1 MVIIKNIRKKIRQE
15 LVGGSLPDLDTDF
28 EMARRGEV
36 KEYMERRYG
45 KDQVCSVGTYTTLQ
59 VKAAIKD
66 LCRLEGVPVSEVN
79 MFTAKID
86 GVKDF
91 DDLFRMAC
99 QKKDVAYFINKYP
112 GIIQAVGLIQGQPKA
127 KSIHACAMMVYPD
140 DHDMFHWNP
149 VRRQGDMM
157 VSEWEGGELDG
168 AGFLKED
175 ILGILQL
182 SKFGDILKLVKEHTG
197 KDVDIYTLPLDDKN
211 VYTYFQKGWTG
222 DVFHFGAKGL
232 TGYCRMMKPDNITE
246 LVNCIGLYRPGVME
260 GNFHNEYILRKNGER
275 EVSFRKGS
283 DEILQDTRYIMI
295 WQEQTMKM
303 FQKLGGFNLVEADSA
318 RRCLDENTLF
328 WSEDKG
334 WITIKDIR
342 GEYTRLFD
350 FDKWSV
356 KSSKVNRS
364 FSSGVKECV
373 QLQFTGGDTL
383 CCTPD
388 HEVYTEI
395 GWIRADQT
403 KGHFMLKDLSPKH
416 GKDVFSQQELYLVAG
431 IVTEGCHRDSSTL
444 TFVNKD
450 LSEIELFK
458 SYYKDFFGEGV
469 RNECVGKNDVIT
481 LHLNPK
487 FCELIDVKVGLSDS
501 REIPDR
507 YMFLSG
513 DCKAFLLSKMID
525 FDGYVIDGD
534 KCFIGYSSKSEKL
547 INQVKLLIE
556 SFGVQAILKKRF
568 LSEYNSFYYEVLVCS
583 YEDCMKLQKVLI
595 YSKKIAG
602 TVFNNNGCEY
612 SRSKLIPKEIWQPFV
627 ERLIK
632 GTGYYKWELL
642 SNDIKWN
649 RDITRDALKRMLS
662 KIGRCREIEQLIKGD
677 FAFVKV
683 NDIVSVGKRH
693 VYDFSMGYKCFP
705 WAFVGGYLVHNCIGK
720 KDVSKLLPFKERF
733 LKHYTSNFGVDQKYA
748 EDTWKEIENM
758 AAYQFNHCISGY
770 ERIMRSTRNRKLFN
784 PTIEEMYNIM
794 NDRSYAIKHGRLCLH
809 DWYVKNGY
817 GKAWSLN
824 ENDEVIL
831 NNIVDI
837 RWSGF
842 RKTYKVETE
851 SGLTVS
857 VTDNHKIP
865 TKRGEFQLK
874 DIVVGDEIFIRD
886 EKSVGNEEKYPVR
899 SEKII
904 SIEFDR
910 EENVYD
916 VEMADPYHT
925 VTMNN
930 GIVVCNSHAVAYAN
944 TGYACEWLKV
954 NYPLEYW
961 SVAFS
966 YADDDDYPV
975 YLHEINEIGNIKV
988 LPPDI
993 NESTDK
999 IKTDFNDNSLVWSI
1013 SSVKQVGEKAQVE
1026 IMEERSKNGPYFS
1039 FEEFLDRHS
1048 QKGSAVNKSVIEN
1061 LVSCGAF
1068 DKLESISIPVDRL
1081 RLIDRYRELN
1091 KVKIDKEKDPFESNP
1106 DKRKYAW
1113 WYSLRQKRLCGLAF
1127 FDYPKLYA
1135 DYFKE
1140 MLDRPD
1146 YPFKD
1151 FSEIVDDPVDN
1162 KSLNL
1167 TVGGYVYDI
1176 EVKSGKK
1183 GEYAII
1189 TLEQNYQFRIVVFW
1203 ANEYASFESIL
1214 KTCKNSILFMNG
1226 RTNWDGRNQQTA
1238 IYANES
1244 TEVLVLT

>member
-1 MVIIKNIRKKIRQE
+1 MIIIKNIRKKIRQE

-28 EMARRGEV
+28 EMGRRGEV

-66 LCRLEGVPVSEVN
+66 LCRLEGIPVSEVN

-197 KDVDIYTLPLDDKN
+197 KDVDIYTLPLDDKK
-211 VYTYFQKGWTG
+211 VYSYFQKGWTG

-303 FQKLGGFNLVEADSA
+303 FQKLGGFNLVEADDG
-318 RRCLDENTLF
+318 RR
-328 WSEDKG
+328 
-334 WITIKDIR
+334 
-342 GEYTRLFD
+342 
-350 FDKWSV
+350 
-356 KSSKVNRS
+356 
-364 FSSGVKECV
+364 
-373 QLQFTGGDTL
+373 
-383 CCTPD
+383 
-388 HEVYTEI
+388 
-395 GWIRADQT
+395 A
-403 KGHFMLKDLSPKH
+403 
-416 GKDVFSQQELYLVAG
+416 
-431 IVTEGCHRDSSTL
+431 L
-444 TFVNKD
+444 T
-450 LSEIELFK
+450 
-458 SYYKDFFGEGV
+458 
-469 RNECVGKNDVIT
+469 
-481 LHLNPK
+481 
-487 FCELIDVKVGLSDS
+487 
-501 REIPDR
+501 
-507 YMFLSG
+507 
-513 DCKAFLLSKMID
+513 
-525 FDGYVIDGD
+525 
-534 KCFIGYSSKSEKL
+534 
-547 INQVKLLIE
+547 
-556 SFGVQAILKKRF
+556 KKR
-568 LSEYNSFYYEVLVCS
+568 
-583 YEDCMKLQKVLI
+583 
-595 YSKKIAG
+595 
-602 TVFNNNGCEY
+602 
-612 SRSKLIPKEIWQPFV
+612 V
-627 ERLIK
+627 E
-632 GTGYYKWELL
+632 
-642 SNDIKWN
+642 
-649 RDITRDALKRMLS
+649 
-662 KIGRCREIEQLIKGD
+662 
-677 FAFVKV
+677 
-683 NDIVSVGKRH
+683 
-693 VYDFSMGYKCFP
+693 
-705 WAFVGGYLVHNCIGK
+705 
-720 KDVSKLLPFKERF
+720 KLLPFKERF
-733 LKHYTSNFGVDQKYA
+733 LKHYVSNFGVDQKYA

-758 AAYQFNHCISGY
+758 AAYQFNHCISGR
-770 ERIMRSTRNRKLFN
+770 ERIMKSTRNKKIFN
-784 PTIEEMYNIM
+784 PTIAEMYAIK
-794 NDRSYAIKHGRLCLH
+794 NDRAYAIKHGHLCLH
-809 DWYVKNGY
+809 DWYVKNEY

-837 RWSGF
+837 RWAGF

-851 SGLTVS
+851 SGLAVS

-886 EKSVGNEEKYPVR
+886 EKPIGNDEKYPVR

-999 IKTDFNDNSLVWSI
+999 IKTDFEDNSLVWSI

-1113 WYSLRQKRLCGLAF
+1113 WYGLRQKRLCGLAF
-1127 FDYPKLYA
+1127 FDYPKLYT

-1162 KSLNL
+1162 RSLDL

-1189 TLEQNYQFRIVVFW
+1189 TLEQNYQFRTVVFW
-1203 ANEYASFESIL
+1203 ANEYAAFENIL

>member
-1 MVIIKNIRKKIRQE
+1 M
-15 LVGGSLPDLDTDF
+15 
-28 EMARRGEV
+28 

-66 LCRLEGVPVSEVN
+66 LCRLEGIPVSEVN

-197 KDVDIYTLPLDDKN
+197 KDVDIYTLPLDDKK
-211 VYTYFQKGWTG
+211 VYSYFQKGWTG

-232 TGYCRMMKPDNITE
+232 TGYCKMLKPDNITE

-303 FQKLGGFNLVEADSA
+303 FQKLGGFNLVEADDG
-318 RRCLDENTLF
+318 RR
-328 WSEDKG
+328 
-334 WITIKDIR
+334 
-342 GEYTRLFD
+342 
-350 FDKWSV
+350 
-356 KSSKVNRS
+356 
-364 FSSGVKECV
+364 
-373 QLQFTGGDTL
+373 
-383 CCTPD
+383 
-388 HEVYTEI
+388 
-395 GWIRADQT
+395 A
-403 KGHFMLKDLSPKH
+403 
-416 GKDVFSQQELYLVAG
+416 
-431 IVTEGCHRDSSTL
+431 L
-444 TFVNKD
+444 T
-450 LSEIELFK
+450 
-458 SYYKDFFGEGV
+458 
-469 RNECVGKNDVIT
+469 
-481 LHLNPK
+481 
-487 FCELIDVKVGLSDS
+487 
-501 REIPDR
+501 
-507 YMFLSG
+507 
-513 DCKAFLLSKMID
+513 
-525 FDGYVIDGD
+525 
-534 KCFIGYSSKSEKL
+534 
-547 INQVKLLIE
+547 
-556 SFGVQAILKKRF
+556 KKR
-568 LSEYNSFYYEVLVCS
+568 
-583 YEDCMKLQKVLI
+583 
-595 YSKKIAG
+595 
-602 TVFNNNGCEY
+602 
-612 SRSKLIPKEIWQPFV
+612 V
-627 ERLIK
+627 E
-632 GTGYYKWELL
+632 
-642 SNDIKWN
+642 
-649 RDITRDALKRMLS
+649 
-662 KIGRCREIEQLIKGD
+662 
-677 FAFVKV
+677 
-683 NDIVSVGKRH
+683 
-693 VYDFSMGYKCFP
+693 
-705 WAFVGGYLVHNCIGK
+705 
-720 KDVSKLLPFKERF
+720 KLLPFKERF
-733 LKHYTSNFGVDQKYA
+733 LKHYVSNFGVDQKYA

-758 AAYQFNHCISGY
+758 AAYQFNHCISGR
-770 ERIMRSTRNRKLFN
+770 ERIAKKTRNRKLFN

-817 GKAWSLN
+817 GKSWSLN

-837 RWSGF
+837 RWEGF
-842 RKTYKVETE
+842 RKTYKIETE

-886 EKSVGNEEKYPVR
+886 EKSIRNEEKYPVR
-899 SEKII
+899 SERITNI
-904 SIEFDR
+904 RFDR

-916 VEMADPYHT
+916 IEMADPYHT
-925 VTMNN
+925 VIINN

-1113 WYSLRQKRLCGLAF
+1113 WYGLRQKRLCGLAF
-1127 FDYPKLYA
+1127 FDYPKLYT

-1140 MLDRPD
+1140 MLGRPD

-1162 KSLNL
+1162 RSLNL

-1189 TLEQNYQFRIVVFW
+1189 TLEQNYQFRTVVFW
-1203 ANEYASFESIL
+1203 ANEYAGFENVL

-1244 TEVLVLT
+1244 TNVLILT

>member
-66 LCRLEGVPVSEVN
+66 LCRLEGIPVSEVN

-197 KDVDIYTLPLDDKN
+197 KDVDIYTLPLDDKK

-303 FQKLGGFNLVEADSA
+303 FQKLGGFNLVEADDG
-318 RRCLDENTLF
+318 RR
-328 WSEDKG
+328 
-334 WITIKDIR
+334 
-342 GEYTRLFD
+342 
-350 FDKWSV
+350 
-356 KSSKVNRS
+356 
-364 FSSGVKECV
+364 
-373 QLQFTGGDTL
+373 
-383 CCTPD
+383 
-388 HEVYTEI
+388 
-395 GWIRADQT
+395 A
-403 KGHFMLKDLSPKH
+403 
-416 GKDVFSQQELYLVAG
+416 
-431 IVTEGCHRDSSTL
+431 L
-444 TFVNKD
+444 T
-450 LSEIELFK
+450 
-458 SYYKDFFGEGV
+458 
-469 RNECVGKNDVIT
+469 
-481 LHLNPK
+481 
-487 FCELIDVKVGLSDS
+487 
-501 REIPDR
+501 
-507 YMFLSG
+507 
-513 DCKAFLLSKMID
+513 
-525 FDGYVIDGD
+525 
-534 KCFIGYSSKSEKL
+534 
-547 INQVKLLIE
+547 
-556 SFGVQAILKKRF
+556 KKR
-568 LSEYNSFYYEVLVCS
+568 
-583 YEDCMKLQKVLI
+583 
-595 YSKKIAG
+595 
-602 TVFNNNGCEY
+602 
-612 SRSKLIPKEIWQPFV
+612 V
-627 ERLIK
+627 E
-632 GTGYYKWELL
+632 
-642 SNDIKWN
+642 
-649 RDITRDALKRMLS
+649 
-662 KIGRCREIEQLIKGD
+662 
-677 FAFVKV
+677 
-683 NDIVSVGKRH
+683 
-693 VYDFSMGYKCFP
+693 
-705 WAFVGGYLVHNCIGK
+705 
-720 KDVSKLLPFKERF
+720 KLLPFKERF
-733 LKHYTSNFGVDQKYA
+733 LEHYVSNFGVDQKYA

-758 AAYQFNHCISGY
+758 AAYQFNHCISGR
-770 ERIMRSTRNRKLFN
+770 ERIAKKTRNRKLFN

-794 NDRSYAIKHGRLCLH
+794 NDRSYAIKHGHLCLH

-817 GKAWSLN
+817 GKSWSLN

-837 RWSGF
+837 RWEGF
-842 RKTYKVETE
+842 RKTYKIETE

-886 EKSVGNEEKYPVR
+886 EKSIGNEEKYPVR
-899 SEKII
+899 FEKII
-904 SIEFDR
+904 GIEFDG

-916 VEMADPYHT
+916 IEMADPYHT
-925 VTMNN
+925 VMINN

-1113 WYSLRQKRLCGLAF
+1113 WYGLRQKRLCGLAF
-1127 FDYPKLYA
+1127 FDYPRLYT

-1162 KSLNL
+1162 RSLNL

-1189 TLEQNYQFRIVVFW
+1189 TLEQNYQFRTVVFW
-1203 ANEYASFESIL
+1203 ANEYAAFENIL

>member
-1 MVIIKNIRKKIRQE
+1 MIIIKNIRKKIRQE

-28 EMARRGEV
+28 EMGRRGEV

-66 LCRLEGVPVSEVN
+66 LCRLEGIPVSEVN

-157 VSEWEGGELDG
+157 VSEWEGGDLDG

-197 KDVDIYTLPLDDKN
+197 KDVDIYTLPLDDKK
-211 VYTYFQKGWTG
+211 VYSYFQKGWTG

-303 FQKLGGFNLVEADSA
+303 FQKLGGFNLVEADDA
-318 RRCLDENTLF
+318 RR
-328 WSEDKG
+328 
-334 WITIKDIR
+334 
-342 GEYTRLFD
+342 
-350 FDKWSV
+350 
-356 KSSKVNRS
+356 
-364 FSSGVKECV
+364 
-373 QLQFTGGDTL
+373 
-383 CCTPD
+383 
-388 HEVYTEI
+388 
-395 GWIRADQT
+395 
-403 KGHFMLKDLSPKH
+403 
-416 GKDVFSQQELYLVAG
+416 
-431 IVTEGCHRDSSTL
+431 
-444 TFVNKD
+444 
-450 LSEIELFK
+450 
-458 SYYKDFFGEGV
+458 
-469 RNECVGKNDVIT
+469 
-481 LHLNPK
+481 
-487 FCELIDVKVGLSDS
+487 
-501 REIPDR
+501 
-507 YMFLSG
+507 
-513 DCKAFLLSKMID
+513 
-525 FDGYVIDGD
+525 
-534 KCFIGYSSKSEKL
+534 
-547 INQVKLLIE
+547 
-556 SFGVQAILKKRF
+556 
-568 LSEYNSFYYEVLVCS
+568 
-583 YEDCMKLQKVLI
+583 
-595 YSKKIAG
+595 
-602 TVFNNNGCEY
+602 
-612 SRSKLIPKEIWQPFV
+612 
-627 ERLIK
+627 
-632 GTGYYKWELL
+632 
-642 SNDIKWN
+642 
-649 RDITRDALKRMLS
+649 AL
-662 KIGRCREIEQLIKGD
+662 
-677 FAFVKV
+677 
-683 NDIVSVGKRH
+683 
-693 VYDFSMGYKCFP
+693 
-705 WAFVGGYLVHNCIGK
+705 GK
-720 KDVSKLLPFKERF
+720 KKVEKLLPFKERF
-733 LKHYTSNFGVDQKYA
+733 LKHYVANFGVDQKYA

-758 AAYQFNHCISGY
+758 AAYQFNHCVSGR
-770 ERIMRSTRNRKLFN
+770 ERIMTSTRNRKLFN
-784 PTIEEMYNIM
+784 PTIEERYNIM

-809 DWYVKNGY
+809 DSYVKNGY
-817 GKAWSLN
+817 GKTWSLN
-824 ENDEVIL
+824 ENGEVIL
-831 NNIVDI
+831 NNIIDI

-842 RKTYKVETE
+842 RKTYRVETE

-874 DIVVGDEIFIRD
+874 DIVVGDEIFVRD
-886 EKSVGNEEKYPVR
+886 EKPVGNEEKYPVR

-966 YADDDDYPV
+966 YADDDDYSA

-1113 WYSLRQKRLCGLAF
+1113 WHGLRQKRLCGLAF
-1127 FDYPKLYA
+1127 FDYPKLYM

-1140 MLDRPD
+1140 MLDRLD

-1162 KSLNL
+1162 GSLNL

-1189 TLEQNYQFRIVVFW
+1189 TLEQNYQFRTVVFW
-1203 ANEYASFESIL
+1203 ANEYAAFENIL